1 MICVSLTAT
10 TTEQALEQMAAAYAQ
25 ADLVE
30 LRLDYLTDPQLG
42 RLLAARRGPIIVT
55 NRPEREGGKYQGE
68 ESSRIATLKRAKEL
82 GADYVDVELDCAA
95 QLAECPGPGKLIVSY
110 HNFTE
115 TPSDLDA
122 IHGQICATG
131 ADIAKIAVMARDIT
145 DNLRVFDLLKQTK
158 LPTVA
163 LCMGELGLISR
174 LLAPKFG
181 AFLTFASLDKG

>member
-68 ESSRIATLKRAKEL
+68 ESSRIATLKRAKE
-82 GADYVDVELDCAA
+82 
-95 QLAECPGPGKLIVSY
+95 
-110 HNFTE
+110 
-115 TPSDLDA
+115 
-122 IHGQICATG
+122 
-131 ADIAKIAVMARDIT
+131 
-145 DNLRVFDLLKQTK
+145 
-158 LPTVA
+158 
-163 LCMGELGLISR
+163 
-174 LLAPKFG
+174 
-181 AFLTFASLDKG
+181 